1 MGTFNSNLNY
11 SDPLGYRMP
20 GFVDT
25 LTGNFVPYFQVPN
38 ITIQEQFAPLL
49 GMDMTFVNQMKA
61 KVSYSRSRQLSL
73 SLIDYQL
80 SESQST
86 ELDLGW
92 GIKYSNVGLAVRV
105 EGAGEWEDAAERA
118 AGEHQFEEGP
128 KRSDATAGY
137 QFPE

>member
-11 SDPLGYRMP
+11 ADPLGYGMP

-25 LTGNFVPYFQVPN
+25 MTGNFVPYYQVPN
-38 ITIQEQFAPLL
+38 ITIQEQFAPLIGL
-49 GMDMTFVNQMKA
+49 DMTFVNQMQA
-61 KVSYSRSRQLSL
+61 KVSYSKSRQLSL

-92 GIKYSNVGLAVRV
+92 GIKIFECGAAIWV

-118 AGEHQFEEGP
+118 AGQYQFEEG
-128 KRSDATAGY
+128 AQTI
-137 QFPE
+137 